1 MLESLMNIEEQWLAR
16 FKEVVQLEIDAAHG
30 HHRSGY
36 RAAAAKLHKSEE
48 YVYQLFNGKPK
59 GRAKHP
65 SANLMDRVEK
75 VYGKASSADGQATS
89 DPSKW
94 PTQTNPAAEH
104 EVRSNP
110 LPYLTQP
117 PQAGNQIAQAF
128 LCIAQAVDALDET
141 GRRQATS
148 VLSNLVDDPASSD
161 RLATL
166 FQVIVQTGKRRAA

>member
-1 MLESLMNIEEQWLAR
+1 MLESLMSTEEQWLAR
-16 FKEVVQLEIDAAHG
+16 FKEVVQLEIDAANG

-48 YVYQLFNGKPK
+48 YVYQLFNGKPE
-59 GRAKHP
+59 GRVKRP
-65 SANLMDRVEK
+65 SAALMDKVEE
-75 VYGKASSADGQATS
+75 VYGKASNPGGHAQSEPT
-89 DPSKW
+89 KW
-94 PTQTNPAAEH
+94 PAQTQPAAAH
-104 EVRSNP
+104 EVKSNP

-117 PQAGNQIAQAF
+117 PQTGSPIAHAF

-148 VLSNLVDDPASSD
+148 VLSNLVDDPASCD

-166 FQVIVQTGKRRAA
+166 FQVIVQTSKSRAA

>member
-1 MLESLMNIEEQWLAR
+1 MLESPMSTEEQWLSR
-16 FKEVVQLEIDAAHG
+16 FKEVVQLEIDAANG

-48 YVYQLFNGKPK
+48 YVYQLFNGKPE
-59 GRAKHP
+59 GRVKHP
-65 SANLMDRVEK
+65 SATLMDRVEE
-75 VYGKASSADGQATS
+75 VYGKASNPEGQA
-89 DPSKW
+89 PHEHPKW
-94 PTQTNPAAEH
+94 PAQAKPAAAH
-104 EVRSNP
+104 EVNSNP
-110 LPYLTQP
+110 LPYLAQP
-117 PQAGNQIAQAF
+117 PQAGSPIAQAF